1 MTLLDPSPNPALV
14 EAVPV
19 CRADA
24 LQPGRGVA
32 ALVAGHAVA
41 VFRID
46 PALVPVGDD
55 GLRAVD
61 NVDPYADASVL
72 SRGLL
77 GVTRRG
83 DELVH
88 YVASPLRKQ
97 RFDLAT
103 GEELD
108 GPARLATWA
117 VAVRDGVIHV
127 TPAPVGA
134 SHRGNDRETS
144 P

>member
-1 MTLLDPSPNPALV
+1 VTPIC
-14 EAVPV
+14 AVT
-19 CRADA
+19 D
-24 LQPGRGVA
+24 LQPGRGVR
-32 ALVAGHAVA
+32 ALVDGRAVA
-41 VFRID
+41 VFRLD
-46 PALVPVGDD
+46 DD

-61 NVDPYADASVL
+61 DVDPYADASVL

-83 DELVH
+83 DDLVH

-103 GEELD
+103 GQELE
-108 GPARLATWA
+108 GPARIGTWA
-117 VAVRDGVIHV
+117 VRVIDGVVHV
-127 TPAPVGA
+127 TSDARSA
-134 SHRGNDRETS
+134 SHRGNDRETT